1 MKKKNIKPEEVEVVI
16 PKEVEAINICG
27 DINSFIKHI
36 IYVSL
41 DKVSSDRAFVNNDV
55 LYMVTYASI
64 KGENIPVGVLAKQ
77 KEAETEDIAMPFE
90 DIGRD
95 VNVVYPIEIGKM
107 FKGFYILSNGAVAID
122 YELIYSSRSWK
133 RRSYSLHRSRQQT
146 NIKNIHSENISFRA
160 GRLD

>member
-41 DKVSSDRAFVNNDV
+41 DKVSSDRAFVNNDI

-64 KGENIPVGVLAKQ
+64 KGKNIPVGVLAKQ

-90 DIGRD
+90 DIG
-95 VNVVYPIEIGKM
+95 KK

-122 YELIYSSRSWK
+122 YELTDNGGFEDDDSIGK
-133 RRSYSLHRSRQQT
+133 IDMNL
-146 NIKNIHSENISFRA
+146 N
-160 GRLD
+160 

>member
-41 DKVSSDRAFVNNDV
+41 DKVSSDRAFVNNDI

-64 KGENIPVGVLAKQ
+64 KGKNIPVGVLAKQ

-90 DIGRD
+90 
-95 VNVVYPIEIGKM
+95 IGKM

-122 YELIYSSRSWK
+122 YEL
-133 RRSYSLHRSRQQT
+133 T
-146 NIKNIHSENISFRA
+146 DNGGFENDDSI
-160 GRLD
+160 GKIDMNLN

>member
-41 DKVSSDRAFVNNDV
+41 DKVSSDRAFVNNDI

-90 DIGRD
+90 AIGRD
-95 VNVVYPIEIGKM
+95 
-107 FKGFYILSNGAVAID
+107 ILSNGAVAID
-122 YELIYSSRSWK
+122 YKL
-133 RRSYSLHRSRQQT
+133 T
-146 NIKNIHSENISFRA
+146 DNGGFENDDSI
-160 GRLD
+160 GKIDMNLN

>member
-41 DKVSSDRAFVNNDV
+41 DKVSSDRAFVNNDI

-64 KGENIPVGVLAKQ
+64 KGKNIPEGKNIPVGVLAKQ
-77 KEAETEDIAMPFE
+77 KEAKTEDIAMPFE

-95 VNVVYPIEIGKM
+95 VNVVYPIEIGKK

-122 YELIYSSRSWK
+122 YELTDNGGFEDDDSIGK
-133 RRSYSLHRSRQQT
+133 IDMNL
-146 NIKNIHSENISFRA
+146 N
-160 GRLD
+160 